1 MLSCRKEL
9 MCFSVEL
16 TRFSVNLK
24 WNLKCKFWWKA
35 EQGIL
40 GENPQTNKCNKLNKL
55 HVR

>member
-16 TRFSVNLK
+16 TRFSVNFK
-24 WNLKCKFWWKA
+24 WNSKRKFWWKA

-40 GENPQTNKCNKLNKL
+40 GENPQTNNKLKL

>member
-40 GENPQTNKCNKLNKL
+40 GENQTNKCNKPKL